1 MNVGILVGEAVG
13 VSVGR
18 LVGAAVGA
26 GVGFLVGE
34 AVGEGEGCLVGEAV
48 GVDVGVDIVVGSEG
62 FVGEA
67 EGALLTSLSISISIS
82 IYQQFEQLA
91 VCAVITRSRRTL
103 YQH

>member
-1 MNVGILVGEAVG
+1 MNVGILVGEAVVRG
-13 VSVGR
+13 VGS

-67 EGALLTSLSISISIS
+67 EGALLTSLSISISI
-82 IYQQFEQLA
+82 YQQFEQLA
-91 VCAVITRSRRTL
+91 VCAVITRSRRNS